1 VVEAALDEL
10 VVVAALEEFETA
22 AAVIEEFVVL
32 GLFETQTPLT
42 SCNGLRQLRH

>member
-10 VVVAALEEFETA
+10 VAVAALEEFETA
-22 AAVIEEFVVL
+22 AAVIEVFVL

-42 SCNGLRQLRH
+42 SCNGLRQLRQ